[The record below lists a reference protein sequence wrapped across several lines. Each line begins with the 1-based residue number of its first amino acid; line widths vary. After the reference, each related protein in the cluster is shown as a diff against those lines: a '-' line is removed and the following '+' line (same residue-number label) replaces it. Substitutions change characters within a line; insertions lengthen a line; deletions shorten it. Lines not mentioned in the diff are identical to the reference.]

1 MSTRRDGKN
10 RFGVAAIAWL
20 VLVESALAPASE
32 PAREFLQGLRD
43 RGYYDTA
50 VEYLN
55 SMKTSKLAP
64 VELKESLLYE
74 LGSTLIEASRLQRDV
89 ALREKQLDEA
99 RDALTR
105 FVGQNP
111 DHALVNSA
119 NSQLGNLLVER
130 ARIKVEQSK
139 QPKADKAAMLTAARQ
154 QYEDAYKVF
163 ARSQNDLKERLAK
176 LPKVIDPKETKAIEA
191 RDQLRADYLQVQL
204 LSAAVREET
213 VETLAKGS
221 QEYTALLTEAAGQYA
236 EVYDKYRTR
245 LAGLYA
251 RMYQGRC
258 NQKLDKLKEALT
270 LYAELLDQ
278 PDNPEEFRALKQ
290 KTLLLA
296 AQAWL
301 ASKPP
306 LYQEAVKFLEPWI
319 ENARPT
325 EARQP
330 EWLELRLALAEGQWG
345 LATAGKKAKANDPQV
360 KRWESEARKNAL
372 YVSKQAGDLQA
383 KARELVAK
391 FGGPEL
397 AEDST
402 KKQPK
407 TFAEAKDA
415 GREALDALQ
424 TANMVLQTYPA
435 RIAGE
440 ADEKVKADLQK
451 QLEEAQQTVKSA
463 VQEALAYFQKAL
475 ELSDSQTSVDD
486 LNVVRY
492 FLCFLHFSAN
502 DFYEAGL
509 LGEFVARRYPDSAGA
524 RQCAKIAMAAYL
536 KLYTEN
542 TTDNKGFETQKV
554 TGIATYISQKWA
566 DQPEAIDALNTL
578 VPLMIKAGDLAAAEK
593 YLNEIPVDSPKRG
606 EAEIKTGQAMWSE
619 YLQGM
624 QQMRKWETGEE
635 PKPEGTDLAA
645 KKATLDQVKA
655 RAQQVLEDGVK
666 RMKGVGKVDESAAT
680 ASLSLAQIYVDT
692 GQADKAVA
700 VLEDAQLGPLTL
712 VQAGSPATQRQ
723 GFAGETYKSA
733 LRAYIS
739 SLAGAADADAII
751 KKATE
756 VMAAMKE
763 AIPQDQ
769 LIVIYV
775 SLARDLEQQM
785 KLATPDAKKA
795 LSKGFET
802 FLKQIRSA
810 STEFSVL
817 NWVAETFSG
826 IAAGFDTSS
835 QGKPV
840 LTVEAK
846 KYYEEAL
853 ATYQTILDKVKFDD
867 PKLKTQILLRQAN
880 AYRHLFQF
888 SKARDIYRDVL
899 KANNTMLNI
908 QVEAAKLHQEW
919 AALVKDEDKI
929 SLYMR
934 AMAGAEKDTATDKNT
949 IWGWGRLFQ
958 VAAKYPSY
966 RNVFHEA
973 RYNLALCRFN
983 LSRAQKTKSAE
994 QEQLTKAKDAITQTQ
1009 LLFGTGPEW
1018 DAWRPKYDTLMKE
1031 IQKVL
1036 GEKPLGLPQ
1045 VQPPAAPAAGG
1056 EVKEAAKP
1064 AAKASAPPP
1073 PPLKLPAGPAAT
1085 APQAAPKQAT

>member
-1 MSTRRDGKN
+1 MMKRRDGKN

-20 VLVESALAPASE
+20 VMFESAVAPAAE
-32 PAREFLQGLRD
+32 PARQFLQGLRD

-50 VEYLN
+50 VDYLN
-55 SMKTSKLAP
+55 LMKTSKLAP
-64 VELKESLLYE
+64 VDLKETLLYE

-89 ALREKQLDEA
+89 VLREKQLDEA

-111 DHALVNSA
+111 DHPLNNSA

-130 ARIKVEQSK
+130 ARIKMEQSK

-176 LPKVIDPKETKAIEA
+176 IKVIDPKDEKGIET

-213 VETLAKGS
+213 VETMAKGS
-221 QEYTALLTEAAGQYA
+221 PEYTAMLTEAAGQYG

-270 LYAELLDQ
+270 FYAELLDQ
-278 PDNPEEFRALKQ
+278 PDNPEEFRALKL
-290 KTLLLA
+290 KTMLLA
-296 AQAWL
+296 SQAWL
-301 ASKPP
+301 ASQPP
-306 LYQEAVKFLEPWI
+306 LHQEAVKFLEPWI
-319 ENARPT
+319 ENARPA
-325 EARQP
+325 EGRQP
-330 EWLELRLALAEGQWG
+330 EWLELRLALAEAQWG
-345 LATAGKKAKANDPQV
+345 LAEAGKKAKANDPQV
-360 KRWESEARKNAL
+360 KRWESDARKNAL

-397 AEDST
+397 AEDSG
-402 KKQPK
+402 KKEPK
-407 TFAEAKDA
+407 TFSEAKDA

-424 TANMVLQTYPA
+424 TANMVLQTYPP

-440 ADEKVKADLQK
+440 TDEKIKADLQK
-451 QLEEAQQTVKSA
+451 QLEDAQQTVKTS
-463 VQEALAYFQKAL
+463 VQESLAYFEKAL
-475 ELSDSQTSVDD
+475 QLADDQTSVDD
-486 LNVVRY
+486 LNIVRY

-502 DFYEAGL
+502 NFHEAGL
-509 LGEFVARRYPDSAGA
+509 LGEFVARRYPDSSGA

-536 KLYTEN
+536 KLYVEN
-542 TTDNKGFETQKV
+542 TTDNKEFESQKV
-554 TGIATYISQKWA
+554 TGIANYIAQKWS

-578 VPLMIKAGDLAAAEK
+578 VPLMIKAGKLEAAEK
-593 YLNEIPVDSPKRG
+593 YLNDIPPDSPKRG

-624 QQMRKWETGEE
+624 QQIRKWEGGEE
-635 PKPEGTDLAA
+635 AKPEDVDLAA
-645 KKATLDQVKA
+645 KKATLEQIKG
-655 RAQQVLEDGVK
+655 RAQKILEDGVA
-666 RMKGVGKVDESAAT
+666 RMKGTGKVDESAAT
-680 ASLSLAQIYVDT
+680 ASLALAQIYVDT
-692 GQADKAVA
+692 GQADKAVT

-712 VQAGSPATQRQ
+712 IKANSPAAQRE
-723 GFAGETYKSA
+723 GFAGETYKCT

-739 SLAGAADADAII
+739 SLAGAADADAIV

-763 AIPQDQ
+763 AIPPDQ

-785 KLATPDAKKA
+785 KLAMPEAKKA

-810 STEFSVL
+810 TVEFSVL

-826 IAAGFDTSS
+826 IAAGFDATA

-846 KYYEEAL
+846 KYYDEAL

-867 PKLKTQILLRQAN
+867 PKRKTQILLRQAN
-880 AYRHLFQF
+880 AYRRLFQF

-899 KANNTMLNI
+899 KASNTMLNI

-919 AALVKDEDKI
+919 AALVKDEDKAA
-929 SLYMR
+929 LYLR
-934 AMAGAEKDTATDKNT
+934 AMAGAEKDPATGKNV

-958 VAAKYPSY
+958 VASKDPKF
-966 RNVFHEA
+966 RDVFHEA

-983 LSRAQKTKSAE
+983 MSRVQKSKSEE
-994 QEQLTKAKDAITQTQ
+994 QEQLKKAKDAITQTQ
-1009 LLFGTGPEW
+1009 QLFGSGPEW
-1018 DAWRPKYDTLMKE
+1018 DAWRPRYDALLKE
-1031 IQKVL
+1031 IQKAL
-1036 GEKPLGLPQ
+1036 GEKPLGLPPSQ
-1045 VQPPAAPAAGG
+1045 LPAAAGDAAKAAAVKPAAG
-1056 EVKEAAKP
+1056 P
-1064 AAKASAPPP
+1064 AP
-1073 PPLKLPAGPAAT
+1073 PPLKLPVNPAPPAAKK
-1085 APQAAPKQAT
+1085 AA